1 MSEGFVAKGMDTI
14 LIWRNWKNIDIIIY
28 IFYLYVI
35 FCGPGFVSIPSNQ
48 SRVHSFPHKPFW
60 HTCMAYIPV
69 VPHKAVAEVSKM
81 ESLWVGGMQERQSES
96 VVVVVVVVM

>member
-1 MSEGFVAKGMDTI
+1 MRPSQICGCPFREPRVFTI
-14 LIWRNWKNIDIIIY
+14 AH

-81 ESLWVGGMQERQSES
+81 ENL
-96 VVVVVVVVM
+96 